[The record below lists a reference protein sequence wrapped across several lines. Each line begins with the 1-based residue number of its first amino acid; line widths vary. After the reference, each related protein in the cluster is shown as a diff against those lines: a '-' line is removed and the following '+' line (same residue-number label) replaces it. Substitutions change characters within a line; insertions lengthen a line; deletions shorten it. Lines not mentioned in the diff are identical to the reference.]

1 MLYYR
6 CLYLFFHKQMGRIF
20 TKEKLSDLLYQEIA
34 FYNVKN
40 TCVFSYLFLNKNAF
54 GLLSFHL
61 IKGKIKNL
69 NRQTYLVIANFSHP

>member
-20 TKEKLSDLLYQEIA
+20 TKGKLSHLLYQEIA
-34 FYNVKN
+34 FSNVKN
-40 TCVFSYLFLNKNAF
+40 TCVFSYLFLNENTF